1 MRVGSYLGMD
11 FVTSDRRILTP
22 KSGVNRTI
30 GARFATHTPIGGKP
44 KLEYLGRESE
54 SVTFTVE
61 LNISHGVRP
70 QTLIQQIKRKVGRY
84 GNLVLGGRKI
94 GRYALKSVNIT
105 YEDITGSGYVSR
117 ATVDLTLEE
126 YA

>member
-1 MRVGSYLGMD
+1 MKVGSYLGMN
-11 FVTSDRRILTP
+11 FVTSDYRILTP
-22 KSGVNRTI
+22 KSGMNRTI
-30 GARFATHTPIGGKP
+30 SARFATHTPIGGRP

-61 LNISHGVRP
+61 LNVMHGIKP
-70 QTLIQQIKRKVGRY
+70 QRLIQQIERKVGRH
-84 GNLVLGGRKI
+84 GNLVLGGRKM
-94 GRYALKSVNIT
+94 GRYALKSASIS
-105 YEDITGSGYVSR
+105 YEDVARNGYVTR

>member
-1 MRVGSYLGMD
+1 MRVGSYLGMS

-22 KSGVNRTI
+22 KSGVNRTVS
-30 GARFATHTPIGGKP
+30 ARFATHTPIGGKP

-61 LNISHGVRP
+61 LNVMHGVRP

-94 GRYALKSVNIT
+94 GKYALKSVNIT